1 LQKQKGAIHAWGIL
15 KTPPHMH
22 RPHAYA
28 IIESLD
34 PVMQTLDE
42 PAREVGFADARVL
55 HAPGPNAMYSVGHV
69 RQRAPSAAAAALTVD
84 GLLGAHLDF
93 SELARL
99 ARLNRSC
106 LAGYQ
111 TFWPELFRARA
122 LTLKRDG
129 RSDAVR
135 DFLEH
140 AVANDAAEHVRVVMG
155 ASSAFRP
162 CARCM
167 LLDDGETLLH
177 VAAQCNSAA
186 AVDALL
192 DAGRHAEM
200 LLLSPDERGANCLS
214 VAAAAGSEAA
224 VRSLLR
230 WCEHR
235 PQLRKRLLL
244 DTSATGASSAHAAA
258 SAGHLAVLEVLLA
271 AAPEL
276 LRGVDDDGR
285 SCLHAAAFAG
295 HLAVLEVLLA
305 AAPELLRE
313 VDNDGRSCLH
323 VAVYAGRVQVVESLL
338 GLGGARLL
346 ATRCRKG
353 QTPLDMS
360 VAMGADRITALLR
373 AQSLL

>member
-1 LQKQKGAIHAWGIL
+1 
-15 KTPPHMH
+15 
-22 RPHAYA
+22 
-28 IIESLD
+28 
-34 PVMQTLDE
+34 
-42 PAREVGFADARVL
+42 
-55 HAPGPNAMYSVGHV
+55 MYSVGHV
-69 RQRAPSAAAAALTVD
+69 RPRAPAARGPSGALAAAALTVD

-93 SELARL
+93 AALSRL
-99 ARLNRSC
+99 ARVNRSC

-155 ASSAFRP
+155 ASSAFAP

-167 LLDDGETLLH
+167 RLDDGQTLLH
-177 VAAQCNSAA
+177 CAAQCNSAA
-186 AVDALL
+186 AVEALL
-192 DAGRHAEM
+192 DAGRHAEL
-200 LLLSPDERGANCLS
+200 LLLSPDETGANCLS

-235 PQLRKRLLL
+235 PQVRQLLLL
-244 DTSATGASSAHAAA
+244 DTSATGRTSAHLAA
-258 SAGHLAVLEVLLA
+258 SGGHLAVLEVLLA

-276 LRGVDDDGR
+276 LRAADDSGR
-285 SCLHAAAFAG
+285 T
-295 HLAVLEVLLA
+295 
-305 AAPELLRE
+305 
-313 VDNDGRSCLH
+313 CLH
-323 VAVYAGRVQVVESLL
+323 VAVAARRVRVVESLL

-346 ATRCRKG
+346 AMRCRRG

-360 VAMGADRITALLR
+360 VAMGESTITALLR
-373 AQSLL
+373 AHQ

>member
-1 LQKQKGAIHAWGIL
+1 
-15 KTPPHMH
+15 
-22 RPHAYA
+22 
-28 IIESLD
+28 
-34 PVMQTLDE
+34 MQTLDE

-99 ARLNRSC
+99 ARINRSC

-129 RSDAVR
+129 RSGAVR

-155 ASSAFRP
+155 ASSAFAP

-167 LLDDGETLLH
+167 RLDDGQTLLH

-192 DAGRHAEM
+192 DAGRHAEL
-200 LLLSPDERGANCLS
+200 LLLSSDRERGASCLS

-276 LRGVDDDGR
+276 LR
-285 SCLHAAAFAG
+285 
-295 HLAVLEVLLA
+295 
-305 AAPELLRE
+305 E

-323 VAVYAGRVQVVESLL
+323 VAVYAGHAQVVESLL

-373 AQSLL
+373 AHQ